1 MKILRSVALPLI
13 GCLILASCTSFG
25 SRLPARS
32 SSGPA
37 VAPPPG
43 PAVGSDAISG
53 TWVPTDEKARGVYVA
68 QFRDGVFVS
77 TSPTTKK
84 PLAKGRYQIVSDTTV
99 KLDFVGAASGTAVQA
114 NCERRSDTVLY
125 CVPTLG
131 SPFTLSRTA

>member
-1 MKILRSVALPLI
+1 MKKLRFVALPLV
-13 GCLILASCTSFG
+13 GCLVLASCQSFG
-25 SRLPARS
+25 SRLPSR
-32 SSGPA
+32 GPSA
-37 VAPPPG
+37 PTAPPPV
-43 PAVGSDAISG
+43 ATAQGSDAISG

-84 PLAKGRYQIVSDTTV
+84 PLAKGRYVIVSDTSV

-114 NCERRSDTVLY
+114 NCERQSETTLY